1 MSKKRFSSSVATN
14 SKNAVVLVWNT
25 VWNMD
30 LATVTS
36 TVDMWCPILTP
47 QDFGFR
53 RTLWQ
58 GDSSGETNEHTLNI
72 YPFLKKT

>member
-25 VWNMD
+25 VYMD

-36 TVDMWCPILTP
+36 TVDM
-47 QDFGFR
+47 
-53 RTLWQ
+53 
-58 GDSSGETNEHTLNI
+58 
-72 YPFLKKT
+72 